1 MEDHQH
7 KAENPFNGDE
17 ASSIVKECVDV
28 ILGGVDY
35 DDSRVNEWMSAVVEQ
50 SLTHLVKMEKAF
62 KYIVTCTV
70 MQKRGGG
77 LHTASSSFWD
87 NSTDALTSTPQSYSE
102 KRKKSSHHFGDPTGM
117 PAVLHGEVC
126 KEKNGI
132 VSIVQVILKNR
143 KLY

>member
-1 MEDHQH
+1 MDDPH
-7 KAENPFNGDE
+7 KGENTFNGDE

-35 DDSRVNEWMSAVVEQ
+35 DESRVNEWMSAVVEQ
-50 SLTHLVKMEKAF
+50 SLSHLVKMEKTF

-87 NSTDALTSTPQSYSE
+87 NSTDGNCTVRWENRTMYCIVNV
-102 KRKKSSHHFGDPTGM
+102 F
-117 PAVLHGEVC
+117 AVAIQL
-126 KEKNGI
+126 
-132 VSIVQVILKNR
+132 
-143 KLY
+143 

>member
-1 MEDHQH
+1 MEDQQH
-7 KAENPFNGDE
+7 KTENTFSGDE

-35 DDSRVNEWMSAVVEQ
+35 DESRVNEWMSAVVEQ

-87 NSTDALTSTPQSYSE
+87 NSTDGSCTVRWENRTMYCIVNV
-102 KRKKSSHHFGDPTGM
+102 F
-117 PAVLHGEVC
+117 AVAIHL
-126 KEKNGI
+126 
-132 VSIVQVILKNR
+132 
-143 KLY
+143 